1 VELLQGAGRWP
12 ARHKGGGRPRQG
24 MRGSHQPRNSELPN
38 SSGHIY
44 VAGTSCQ
51 VYFVMCPVGV
61 DALPTS
67 GIG

>member
-1 VELLQGAGRWP
+1 MGLLQGAGRW
-12 ARHKGGGRPRQG
+12 AASHEGGRHGDRAQ
-24 MRGSHQPRNSELPN
+24 RTHQPCNSELPC